1 MSLITRKL
9 HKFQYIISLSD
20 ENLNKS
26 EEADINKIMS
36 IDHKVSA
43 SPGSEMWDAKLS
55 LGGNM
60 ALGKVRADSK
70 MTKGNMV
77 RMRLAT

>member
-1 MSLITRKL
+1 
-9 HKFQYIISLSD
+9 
-20 ENLNKS
+20 
-26 EEADINKIMS
+26 MS